1 MKKTWFH
8 GLALSLG
15 ISTLPSFVHAQYG
28 APGGGLSPSSFQLPP
43 LPGQSAP
50 VAAPRT
56 QPAPIP
62 QNNIPQNTMVSYAQQ
77 GGTIGSG
84 ALDPYSHVPLPPP
97 PPVTAPGQLPMP
109 NASQEPYVLGQ
120 PRPYELSPAPQ
131 QLSPPQYQ
139 GEVVQ
144 PGAIHSHTGEMY
156 PSSPATNCPTCAT
169 GNCSVHGANASL
181 LSPSYSQG
189 AVGESCGTTSMG
201 YYESSQFAAPSVV
214 APNPWIFGASALI
227 FTRVDDTPVRLTS
240 DSNMPTYPLLTTGDA
255 RMQTSGGVQGSVGRY
270 FGCGRFALV
279 GTYWGIYDEEQSMV
293 ITPPPGGNLRSDLP
307 FTLRR
312 PGDTATPGSPY
323 GITMPAQ
330 NVYDWY
336 DMAAAH
342 RIRRDSEF
350 HNVELNLFSFALGGG
365 ARQAYA
371 GCGSGGHCGLL
382 GRGGHGGG
390 ACGDSCGDPCGTSCA
405 PATGPTGP
413 CAPWYGAQCS
423 RLRLSMFGGVRW
435 FRFGDE
441 LEYATSENDTTFGF
455 GGNDDFFY
463 VNDVTNDL
471 VGFQFG
477 TMATWCTGKR
487 VNLFGSTA
495 FGIYNNHIRTYTYA
509 GTETQ
514 AATVMSASSVYNGRD
529 YVYNNSTNDVAFLG
543 EGTLGTGICLWRG
556 WTANV
561 GYRVVAVSGVAT
573 AVGQIPRDFSN
584 GLEINKI
591 SNDRSL
597 ILHGAVLGVNYN
609 F

>member
-1 MKKTWFH
+1 MKKIWFH

-15 ISTLPSFVHAQYG
+15 MSTLPSMVQAQYAGQSQYGG
-28 APGGGLSPSSFQLPP
+28 ANGGLSPSSFQLPP
-43 LPGQSAP
+43 LPGQGTP
-50 VAAPRT
+50 AAPRAAMGSPST
-56 QPAPIP
+56 SQP
-62 QNNIPQNTMVSYAQQ
+62 QNAMVSYAQQ

-84 ALDPYSHVPLPPP
+84 ALDPYSHVPLPPAP
-97 PPVTAPGQLPMP
+97 PATAPGKLPMP
-109 NASQEPYVLGQ
+109 NATPEPYTLGQ
-120 PRPYELSPAPQ
+120 PLPYELSPAPQ
-131 QLSPPQYQ
+131 HSAPQYPNPQYQ

-144 PGAIHSHTGEMY
+144 PSAVPAYSGDGYSSQLA
-156 PSSPATNCPTCAT
+156 PSGSDSGCPTCAT
-169 GNCSVHGANASL
+169 GNCSVHGGNSTL
-181 LSPSYSQG
+181 LSPAYGLGGSSDAYCET
-189 AVGESCGTTSMG
+189 APTCG
-201 YYESSQFAAPSVV
+201 PSIVS
-214 APNPWIFGASALI
+214 PNPWIFGAGALI
-227 FTRVDDTPVRLTS
+227 FTRIDDAPVRLTS
-240 DSNMPTYPLLTTGDA
+240 DSNMPTYPLLTTADA
-255 RMQTSGGVQGSVGRY
+255 RMRTSGGVQGSVGRY

-279 GTYWGIYDEEQSMV
+279 GTYWGIYNDEQSTV

-312 PGDTATPGSPY
+312 PGDTATPGDPY

-371 GCGSGGHCGLL
+371 DCGTGGHCGLL
-382 GRGGHGGG
+382 GRGGMG
-390 ACGDSCGDPCGTSCA
+390 ADACGTSCA
-405 PATGPTGP
+405 PTTGPTGP

-435 FRFGDE
+435 FRFGDD
-441 LEYATSENDTTFGF
+441 LEYATSENDTMF
-455 GGNDDFFY
+455 GGADDFY
-463 VNDVTNDL
+463 YRNNVTNDL
-471 VGFQFG
+471 VGFQLG
-477 TMATWCTGKR
+477 TLATWCTGKR
-487 VNLFGSTA
+487 VNLYGSTA
-495 FGIYNNHIRTYTYA
+495 FGVYNNHIRAATFA
-509 GTETQ
+509 GTTTQ
-514 AATVMSASSVYNGRD
+514 AATVMSASSTYDGREYAYD
-529 YVYNNSTNDVAFLG
+529 NSTNDIAFLG

-556 WTANV
+556 WSANC

-584 GLEINKI
+584 GLEISKI

-597 ILHGAVLGVNYN
+597 ILHGAVLGLNYN

>member
-15 ISTLPSFVHAQYG
+15 ISTLPSFVQAQYG
-28 APGGGLSPSSFQLPP
+28 GPAGGLSPSSFQLPP
-43 LPGQSAP
+43 LPGQSATA
-50 VAAPRT
+50 AAPRT
-56 QPAPIP
+56 LPAPMP
-62 QNNIPQNTMVSYAQQ
+62 QGTMVSYAQQ

-109 NASQEPYVLGQ
+109 NASPDPYVLGQ

-131 QLSPPQYQ
+131 TVPSPQYQ
-139 GEVVQ
+139 GEVIQ
-144 PGAIHSHTGEMY
+144 PGAIQPYTGETY
-156 PSSPATNCPTCAT
+156 PSSPATGCPTCAT
-169 GNCSVHGANASL
+169 GNCSLHGANSSL
-181 LSPSYSQG
+181 LGPSYGDLSIG
-189 AVGESCGTTSMG
+189 DSCAPSNGC
-201 YYESSQFAAPSVV
+201 YEPTQCAAPSVV

-240 DSNMPTYPLLTTGDA
+240 DSNMPTYPLLSTGDA
-255 RMQTSGGVQGSVGRY
+255 RMRTSGGVQGSVGRY

-279 GTYWGIYDEEQSMV
+279 GTYWGIYDDEQSMV

-312 PGDTATPGSPY
+312 PGDTAIPGSPY
-323 GITMPAQ
+323 GVTMPGQ
-330 NVYDWY
+330 SVYDWY

-371 GCGSGGHCGLL
+371 GCGSGGHCGLF
-382 GRGGHGGG
+382 GRGGD
-390 ACGDSCGDPCGTSCA
+390 ACGDACGDSCA

-441 LEYATSENDTTFGF
+441 LEYATSETDTMFGN
-455 GGNDDFFY
+455 GSTDDFYY

-477 TMATWCTGKR
+477 TLATWCAFKR
-487 VNLFGSTA
+487 VNLYGSTA
-495 FGIYNNHIRTYTYA
+495 FGVYNNHIRTYTYA
-509 GTETQ
+509 GTETE
-514 AATVMSASSVYNGRD
+514 AATVLSPSSVYNGRE
-529 YVYNNSTNDVAFLG
+529 YVYNNSTNDLAFLG
-543 EGTLGTGICLWRG
+543 EGTLGTGICLCRG
-556 WTANV
+556 WSANV

-597 ILHGAVLGVNYN
+597 ILHGAVLGLNYN